1 MEQYEI
7 KKELRNENEMLMEKK
22 EYYGGMKK

>member
-22 EYYGGMKK
+22 EDYGGMNK